1 MTNFTAGHET
11 RTNRLGAARLD
22 YPDRHIEADNRL
34 SFFLGKLNAR
44 WGDDAHYVHLSRDR
58 LGVASSFEKRPPWRG
73 NIVTTYRR
81 AILAG
86 KVENVSDLD
95 VCLDYVDT
103 VTANIESFL
112 SDKTHVFRMTLENAN
127 SDFDRFWDWIGAEG
141 ARDSALAEWNTKYNK
156 TKSNTNVQV

>member
-1 MTNFTAGHET
+1 MPIMCTC
-11 RTNRLGAARLD
+11 ARQAL
-22 YPDRHIEADNRL
+22 
-34 SFFLGKLNAR
+34 
-44 WGDDAHYVHLSRDR
+44 
-58 LGVASSFEKRPPWRG
+58 VASSFEKRPPWRG

-127 SDFDRFWDWIGAEG
+127 SDFDRIWDWIGAEG